1 MIIVRKEYSWA
12 KNYKAVLFR
21 NPDEQELI
29 KWGSILNP
37 KLSRDMGI
45 DLIANINTPVTSNI
59 HFVKGYIQMKWSL
72 LSRSSY
78 QFIITLAI
86 YWYTFPNTPK
96 RGINTLFFSRHWNAY
111 HKDSPVAI
119 SINTPQFHI
128 GFCFDSR
135 CSGCPIDQCKFSKA
149 APLPNT
155 GGPFTVHINLE
166 EEYIHIYFKIY
177 FVSVLVGTLLILV
190 FKKENLF
197 YILF

>member
-1 MIIVRKEYSWA
+1 MCHIQHPFCEMITTQ
-12 KNYKAVLFR
+12 LF
-21 NPDEQELI
+21 
-29 KWGSILNP
+29 
-37 KLSRDMGI
+37 
-45 DLIANINTPVTSNI
+45 
-59 HFVKGYIQMKWSL
+59 FL
-72 LSRSSY
+72 LVHYNS
-78 QFIITLAI
+78 TI
-86 YWYTFPNTPK
+86 YWYTSPNTPK

-111 HKDSPVAI
+111 HKDSPIAI

-177 FVSVLVGTLLILV
+177 FMFQFWYVLC
-190 FKKENLF
+190 
-197 YILF
+197 